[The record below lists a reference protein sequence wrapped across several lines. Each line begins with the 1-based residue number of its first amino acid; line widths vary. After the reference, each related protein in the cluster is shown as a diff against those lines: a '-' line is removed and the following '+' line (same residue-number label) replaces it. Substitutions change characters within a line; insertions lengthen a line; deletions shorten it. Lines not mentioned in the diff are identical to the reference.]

1 MSFASDV
8 KKEVAAKNMTGSD
21 ARAELSALIQ
31 MCSSLSLS
39 SGRGMTLLVTVENSA
54 VARRIYTLV
63 KDRYDTD
70 IELYVK
76 RKMNLKKN
84 RIYGMRI
91 LSGAVTIMQDLGIY
105 SARGLRNAP
114 LAKIVQTDNNARAY
128 LAGAFL
134 AGGSVNAP
142 ETTSYHLEIAVNSQD
157 HADFLTGLLS
167 RFAITGKVAVRRQKL
182 IVYVKAAEKIAD
194 FLRIIEADNALM
206 TFENVRIERD
216 FVNSFTRLNNMDVAN
231 EMKAQAAAGSQL
243 ADIMIL
249 EEAERIDRLDP
260 KLKDIVML
268 RKEFPESSLNELAQ
282 IYKERTGTVVSKSGM
297 KHRFVRIHE
306 LAEKVLA
313 QQREKEARQKRV
325 S

>member
-76 RKMNLKKN
+76 KKMNLKKN

-231 EMKAQAAAGSQL
+231 EMKAQAAAGGQL

-249 EEAERIDRLDP
+249 EEAEKIDRLDP

-297 KHRFVRIHE
+297 KHRFVRIQDR
-306 LAEKVLA
+306 KSV
-313 QQREKEARQKRV
+313 V
-325 S
+325 